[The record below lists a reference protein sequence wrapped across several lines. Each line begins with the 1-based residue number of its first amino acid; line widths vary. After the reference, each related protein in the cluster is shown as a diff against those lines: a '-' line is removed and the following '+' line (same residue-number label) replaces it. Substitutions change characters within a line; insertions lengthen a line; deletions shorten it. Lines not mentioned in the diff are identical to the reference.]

1 MTYGIE
7 KVPMGISCKR
17 MSTLGRLA
25 TLEWRGIHS
34 MYGRHMGH
42 VEPAVVNVDTEH
54 VLISSSSS
62 SVSFE

>member
-1 MTYGIE
+1 MVDE
-7 KVPMGISCKR
+7 
-17 MSTLGRLA
+17 
-25 TLEWRGIHS
+25 RGIHF

-54 VLISSSSS
+54 VLISSNSS